1 MTRSTLRI
9 SVFAAFAAVA
19 TLAPLVAGGAAEAK
33 GGKDYYSETY
43 TFNRPMNGYQGFSG
57 AYHCS
62 YIKTPKTVCVSG
74 KCKKVWELL
83 QTCQ

>member
-1 MTRSTLRI
+1 MTRVLR
-9 SVFAAFAAVA
+9 ATAFSALAVMSG
-19 TLAPLVAGGAAEAK
+19 LAPLAAGGDAEAK
-33 GGKDYYSETY
+33 GGKDYYSQTY
-43 TFNRPMNGYQGFSG
+43 QFDRPMNGYQGFSG

-62 YIKTPKTVCVSG
+62 YVKTPKTVCNAAG